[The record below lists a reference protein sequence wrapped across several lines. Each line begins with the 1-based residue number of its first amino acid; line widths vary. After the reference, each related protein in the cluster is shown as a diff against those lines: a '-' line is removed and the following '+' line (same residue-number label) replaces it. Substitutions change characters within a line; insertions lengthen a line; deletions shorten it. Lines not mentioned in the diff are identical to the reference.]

1 MNMVFIYIDCY
12 LYFFFYVCE
21 KIEDKKN
28 YKLIDK
34 VLKNCWIIFE
44 NICQLIGMF
53 K

>member
-1 MNMVFIYIDCY
+1 MVFIYIDCY

-34 VLKNCWIIFE
+34 VLKKLLE
-44 NICQLIGMF
+44 NFLKYMLVNRNV
-53 K
+53 